1 MGTASSEQSRQLML
15 AVEQMRAFP
24 VSVQNILTLT
34 RDVTSSPRELVEI
47 VEKDPV
53 ITIKVLRV
61 VNSAYY
67 SLPRQIGS
75 IEHAVVLLGFNTI
88 KNLALGVAAS
98 GMLPPNS
105 LAAFNGQRYI
115 RHSLM
120 TAEVARLLSRK
131 IGSSDAHDYFIA
143 GLLHDFGQILIAQ
156 CMPAQF
162 KRAIEYCL
170 WHGCAL
176 HTALLSVTGIDSA
189 EAGAL
194 VLENWHFPEPLIAAI
209 AGQHQPDAAAADM
222 TVCLHIA
229 NHISQELGADFGD
242 AAQATPPLTLVQQRL
257 GCSWTELLEDIGS
270 QRSRLE
276 EMLQLSRL

>member
-1 MGTASSEQSRQLML
+1 MGTATSEQSRQLMR

-24 VSVQNILTLT
+24 VSVQNILALT
-34 RDVTSSPRELVEI
+34 SNVTSSPRELVEI

-61 VNSAYY
+61 VNSAHY
-67 SLPRQIGS
+67 SLPRQIAS

-88 KNLALGVAAS
+88 KNLALGVAAI

-131 IGSSDAHDYFIA
+131 IAGSDAHDYFIA

-156 CMPAQF
+156 GMPAPF
-162 KRAIEYCL
+162 KRAIEHSL
-170 WHGCAL
+170 WYGCSL
-176 HTALLSVTGIDSA
+176 HEALLSVTDIDSA
-189 EAGAL
+189 EAGAM
-194 VLENWHFPEPLIAAI
+194 VLEQWHFPDTLIAAI
-209 AGQHQPDAAAADM
+209 AGQHQPGDTAADM
-222 TVCLHIA
+222 TVCLHLA
-229 NHISQELGADFGD
+229 NRISQELGADFGD
-242 AAQATPPLTLVQQRL
+242 AAQATVPESLVQQRL
-257 GCSWTELLEDIGS
+257 GCSWAELLEEIGPH
-270 QRSRLE
+270 RARLE
-276 EMLQLSRL
+276 ELLQLSQL